1 MRYLRKQVLNR
12 RAPFDTRFYIDATD
26 GVVMAN
32 SNNITLPNS
41 NNTIVNPQE
50 GMIRYNTSTHEVE
63 VYQGTGGSAGWRS
76 LRYKEAA
83 GITRE
88 TYTGNN
94 SQQIYGPLSIQPP
107 STVQTGSTWTGDS
120 LIVIVGNV
128 YQTWSSNYVI
138 VTGATLG
145 APYNT
150 PPNDTKYYIQ
160 FTSTTPGLDTPIVI
174 LHGIDQ

>member
-12 RAPFDTRFYIDATD
+12 RAPFDTRFYIDATN

-32 SNNITLPNS
+32 SNNITLPKS
-41 NNTIVNPQE
+41 QDTIVSPQT
-50 GMIRYNTSTHEVE
+50 GMMRYNTSSNDVE
-63 VYQGTGGSAGWRS
+63 VYQGSSAQWRAI
-76 LRYKEAA
+76 RYKEAI

-94 SQQIYGPLSIQPP
+94 TQTVFGPLSIQPP
-107 STVQTGSTWTGDS
+107 TIVQSGSTWTGDN

-128 YQTWSSNYVI
+128 FQTWNSNYLI

-145 APYNT
+145 SPYNT

-160 FTSTTPGLDTPIVI
+160 FTSTTPGLSTPIVI
-174 LHGIDQ
+174 LHGFDQ